1 MRRLLVHP
9 LFVLM
14 LDLRQP
20 WLGLVCAPVAHPQ
33 VKIRLPAIFS

>member
-1 MRRLLVHP
+1 
-9 LFVLM
+9 VLM

-20 WLGLVCAPVAHPQ
+20 WLGLVCALPVAHPQ